1 MNMLDRK
8 YKLNNFMSLDF
19 VEQSFAERS
28 IRQLKK
34 ASLKDLRPEDK
45 KRIADLIKE
54 LARYVFTKNLKFLDR
69 QVLTNKVG
77 AALEGAIWSV

>member
-1 MNMLDRK
+1 MILDENLKRVIRHI
-8 YKLNNFMSLDF
+8 YSQFIAFFNSYFY
-19 VEQSFAERS
+19 VCQSFAERS

-54 LARYVFTKNLKFLDR
+54 LARYVLHSLIEFGICNNL
-69 QVLTNKVG
+69 QN
-77 AALEGAIWSV
+77 EY